1 VMRSYVADLHVHTLL
16 SPCAEVEMTPRNIIE
31 QALEIGVDIV
41 AITDHNAGDNIIA
54 AERAAE
60 GTGIL
65 VIPGMEVETREEVHF
80 IALFESLAVY
90 AEWQRFVDL
99 HITELV
105 NDEDAFGGQF
115 VVDHEDNLVEVK
127 EVMLLASLHCSL
139 AEATAEVKR
148 LGGVAIASHVDRPSY
163 SVISQLG
170 FVPADV
176 TLAAVEVSRRCQDKG
191 TQSRIREAT
200 GLPLVTAS
208 DAHTIGDFINGPKTV
223 LHLEE
228 ASLSE
233 VKLALSGLQGRHI
246 GEFLYAPE
254 TTR

>member
-1 VMRSYVADLHVHTLL
+1 MRPYVADLHVHTLL

-31 QALEIGVDIV
+31 HALENGVDIV
-41 AITDHNAGDNIIA
+41 AITDHNAGDNIVA
-54 AERAAE
+54 AQRAAE
-60 GTGIL
+60 GTGVA

-80 IALFESLAVY
+80 IALFDSLAVY
-90 AEWQRFVDL
+90 EQWQRFVNL

-139 AEATAEVKR
+139 AEATAEVRR

-170 FVPADV
+170 FIPADV
-176 TLAAVEVSRRCQDKG
+176 TLAAVEVSRRCRD
-191 TQSRIREAT
+191 TEAQNRMRAAT
-200 GLPLVTAS
+200 KLPLVTAS
-208 DAHTIGDFINGPKTV
+208 DAHTIDDFISGPKTEFY
-223 LHLEE
+223 LAAPTLTE
-228 ASLSE
+228 L
-233 VKLALSGLQGRHI
+233 KLALGGVDGRRI
-246 GEFLYAPE
+246 GAFVYGPD
-254 TTR
+254 TMR